1 MKPQLFIIVLIKIVI
16 LYLGE
21 VTVECVS
28 CSGGGSEFSGVA
40 GGNLTIRYTF
50 KKDFAIM
57 LITYNGT
64 KNRIVITAALD
75 IKPTVADKRFVIPQ
89 KFSGTGGTRS
99 TEITLTK
106 LSLLDDNGV
115 AFTYQYTDLSAY
127 QFTGSNNLKVLGRY
141 LMISVVFCL
150 SLIRKLNNKLNN
162 KWRFRIKWSCWW
174 KHNNMLHF

>member
-1 MKPQLFIIVLIKIVI
+1 MTKIIG
-16 LYLGE
+16 LYLGD

-28 CSGGGSEFSGVA
+28 CPGGGSELSGVA

-50 KKDFAIM
+50 KKDFVLM

-64 KNRIVITAALD
+64 KNRILISAALK
-75 IKPTVADKRFVIPQ
+75 INLYLADKRFVIRQ
-89 KFSGTGGTRS
+89 KLSGTGNTRS
-99 TEITLTK
+99 IEITLTK

-115 AFTYQYTDLSAY
+115 AFAYQYTNLSAY

-162 KWRFRIKWSCWW
+162 KLKVEVQ
-174 KHNNMLHF
+174 N